1 MDKRLIQPL
10 CIILFMLLL
19 ISQWLNYSSVG
30 GAVFSTLLCLLGAV
44 LLWFSFSAPEAKTEQ
59 VRQEQVPELRPFSQN
74 LLQLLSQVLPM
85 WVKQSALVKEQTEA
99 GVVHLNE
106 KFAELLSVL
115 GAGPGKGSAQNE
127 QKLVEMIKDSEC
139 KLLTMTQQLNQAQ
152 QNRHKMLTEIQELAK
167 VTDHLQAMTSEV
179 GDIAAQTNL
188 LALNAAIEAAR
199 AGESGRGFA
208 VVATEV
214 RALSNRSSEAGQK
227 IRQRVAE
234 VTQALTKTV
243 ADSEQQVDHE
253 QQLIQQTEHTIS
265 SVLSDYEDAVQGIS
279 ETNHQMQLQAEHV
292 QQQLSDVVMH
302 LQFQDRVSQILS
314 HVMDDM
320 HKLSD
325 NANRFAAQLD
335 AGELPDTISVQHWL
349 EGLRKTYTTLEQ
361 VSVHTG
367 AKQQSG
373 SNDDITF
380 F

>member
-44 LLWFSFSAPEAKTEQ
+44 LLWFSFSAPEAKTEP

-115 GAGPGKGSAQNE
+115 GSGPGKGSAQNE
-127 QKLVEMIKDSEC
+127 QKLVEMIKDSER
-139 KLLTMTQQLNQAQ
+139 KLLAMTQQLNQAQ

-265 SVLSDYEDAVQGIS
+265 SVLSDYEGAVQGIS

-320 HKLSD
+320 HKLTD

>member
-10 CIILFMLLL
+10 CIILFVLLL